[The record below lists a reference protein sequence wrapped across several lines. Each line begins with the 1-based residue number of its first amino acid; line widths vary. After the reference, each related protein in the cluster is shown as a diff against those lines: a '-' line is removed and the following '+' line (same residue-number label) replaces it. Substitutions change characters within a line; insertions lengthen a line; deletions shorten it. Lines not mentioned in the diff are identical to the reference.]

1 MLAATSLAM
10 LPACSSSGAD
20 RTVGSAPDPVTL
32 TRTVTREVC
41 PAELAMPLG
50 ERPQPA
56 AGAQIS
62 GNEAGMAWLGAIMA
76 RLGLLEDRL
85 RDAAGACP

>member
-10 LPACSSSGAD
+10 LPACSSSGAE
-20 RTVGSAPDPVTL
+20 RIVKSAPDPVIE

-41 PAELAMPLG
+41 PVELALPLG
-50 ERPQPA
+50 ERPQPGP
-56 AGAQIS
+56 GAKLT
-62 GNEAGMAWLGAIMA
+62 GNEAGMAWLAAIMA

>member
-1 MLAATSLAM
+1 M
-10 LPACSSSGAD
+10 LPACSSSGAE
-20 RTVGSAPDPVTL
+20 RTVKSAPDPVIE

-41 PAELAMPLG
+41 PAELALPLS
-50 ERPQPA
+50 ERPRP
-56 AGAQIS
+56 GADAKLT

-76 RLGLLEDRL
+76 HLGLLEDRL

>member
-1 MLAATSLAM
+1 M

-20 RTVGSAPDPVTL
+20 RTVGSAPDPVIE

-41 PAELAMPLG
+41 PAELALPLG
-50 ERPQPA
+50 ERAQP
-56 AGAQIS
+56 GADAKLT
-62 GNEAGMAWLGAIMA
+62 GNEAGMAWLAAILA